1 MIKERPIG
9 IFDSGLG
16 GLTCAKRL
24 MEMLPGEDIV
34 FLGDTARNPYGTK
47 TKETIACYTNDNVA
61 FLQRRNV
68 KMIIAA
74 CGTVSSN
81 VPIGKIQNLQV
92 PYVDVITPTVQKAVA
107 ATKNK
112 RIGIIGTAATIK
124 SGSFNNRIKAID
136 KNIETVSNGC
146 QQLVSLVEAG
156 YIDEG
161 NFITNSVCK
170 EYLKPIKESG
180 CDTLI
185 LGCTHYPVIAGIIGD
200 LMGPSVTLIDS
211 GRAAADHARRI
222 LEEKELLAGRD
233 GKGSSS
239 FFVSDDPAQ
248 FAQNAA
254 LFLGGQFRG
263 RVEKVDITAYPDTI

>member
-112 RIGIIGTAATIK
+112 RVGIIGTAATIK

-136 KNIETVSNGC
+136 KSIETVSNGC

-170 EYLKPIKESG
+170 EYLKPIKEFEA
-180 CDTLI
+180 DTLV
-185 LGCTHYPVIAGIIGD
+185 LGCTHFPILSKIIQNI
-200 LMGPSVTLIDS
+200 MGNDVTLIDA
-211 GRAAADHARRI
+211 GYEAAREAKSV
-222 LEEKELLAGRD
+222 LEEKNLLRELPSGKRTFYVTKSPENFDKTANIFL
-233 GKGSSS
+233 GKGADVHS
-239 FFVSDDPAQ
+239 V
-248 FAQNAA
+248 
-254 LFLGGQFRG
+254 LR
-263 RVEKVDITAYPDTI
+263 DIKE

>member
-1 MIKERPIG
+1 MVSR
-9 IFDSGLG
+9 
-16 GLTCAKRL
+16 
-24 MEMLPGEDIV
+24 
-34 FLGDTARNPYGTK
+34 
-47 TKETIACYTNDNVA
+47 ACPL
-61 FLQRRNV
+61 F
-68 KMIIAA
+68 
-74 CGTVSSN
+74 
-81 VPIGKIQNLQV
+81 VP
-92 PYVDVITPTVQKAVA
+92 
-107 ATKNK
+107 
-112 RIGIIGTAATIK
+112 
-124 SGSFNNRIKAID
+124 
-136 KNIETVSNGC
+136 
-146 QQLVSLVEAG
+146 LVENG
-156 YIDEG
+156 YVERENQVTRLVAED
-161 NFITNSVCK
+161 
-170 EYLKPIKESG
+170 YLKPIKESG

>member
-1 MIKERPIG
+1 MDNRPIG
-9 IFDSGLG
+9 VFDSGLG
-16 GLTCAKRL
+16 GLTGVRQLRKI
-24 MEMLPGEDIV
+24 LPHEDIV
-34 FLGDTARNPYGTK
+34 YFGDTGRVPYGSRSP
-47 TKETIACYTNDNVA
+47 ETIIQYAQQDIN
-61 FLQRRNV
+61 FLLSKNV
-68 KMIIAA
+68 KFIMAA
-74 CGTVSSN
+74 CGTVSSTY
-81 VPIGKIQNLQV
+81 PLDRAANLPV
-92 PYVDVITPTVQKAVA
+92 PYTGVVGSTVRAAEA
-107 ATKNK
+107 ATRNRKV
-112 RIGIIGTAATIK
+112 GVIGTAATIR
-124 SGSFNNRIKAID
+124 SGSYDSLLR
-136 KNIETVSNGC
+136 
-146 QQLVSLVEAG
+146 QLVPGVEIHKQACPLFVPLVENG
-156 YIDEG
+156 YVERENQVTRLVAED
-161 NFITNSVCK
+161 
-170 EYLKPIKESG
+170 YLKPIKETG

>member
-1 MIKERPIG
+1 MDNRPIG
-9 IFDSGLG
+9 VLDSGMG
-16 GLTCAKRL
+16 GLTAVREL
-24 MEMLPGEDIV
+24 LRVMPEEDIV
-34 FLGDTARNPYGTK
+34 YFGDTGRVPYGTRSP
-47 TKETIACYTNDNVA
+47 EIVVQYAIQDIN
-61 FLQRRNV
+61 FLLRKGV
-68 KMIIAA
+68 KMVIAA
-74 CGTVSSN
+74 CGTVTTTL
-81 VPIGKIQNLQV
+81 PQKLTEGFTF
-92 PYVDVITPTVQKAVA
+92 PYTGVLNPTVQAAAA
-107 ATKNK
+107 ATCNGK
-112 RIGIIGTAATIK
+112 IGVIATATTIRTGAYERELK
-124 SGSFNNRIKAID
+124 KLD
-136 KNIETVSNGC
+136 PELQVVSRAC
-146 QQLVSLVEAG
+146 PLFVPLVENG
-156 YIDEG
+156 YVERENQVTRLVAED
-161 NFITNSVCK
+161 
-170 EYLKPIKESG
+170 YLKSIKESG